1 MEHFDPY
8 AEGLINRNG
17 PIHCC
22 PCLSEASGPHF
33 WTYPY
38 DNAQSFTST
47 CVRYPLVIKKRSG
60 ESPFLMGKPSKNI
73 YKWTIFQ
80 FAMLNNQR
88 VSRSPIPTFDT
99 LCSEQFKERGGVHQN
114 SPILR
119 SYPGNPSR
127 NIWMISPVKKTYRV
141 CLVTSV
147 IIYIYTYSIYI
158 YTHIYIYMYI
168 HPFPNMNMISHWRH
182 WHLGASLE
190 DDFGKIPRVNPR
202 WWRWKT
208 CKHHLE
214 HRCPFSIG
222 WLINNNRFLWW

>member
-1 MEHFDPY
+1 MAIFNSYVKFPEGNYPSCGAFWPICWGFDQQERTNPLLPLFVGSVWPTFLDIPVWQRAVVY
-8 AEGLINRNG
+8 INMCQI
-17 PIHCC
+17 P
-22 PCLSEASGPHF
+22 SG
-33 WTYPY
+33 Y
-38 DNAQSFTST
+38 
-47 CVRYPLVIKKRSG
+47 KKRSG

-147 IIYIYTYSIYI
+147 IIYIYIFNIYI
-158 YTHIYIYMYI
+158 YIQIHIYIYVYSS
-168 HPFPNMNMISHWRH
+168 ISKYEHDKPLTPLTSWSIFGR
-182 WHLGASLE
+182 WFWKNPQSQPKVVAMENLQTSFGA
-190 DDFGKIPRVNPR
+190 
-202 WWRWKT
+202 
-208 CKHHLE
+208 
-214 HRCPFSIG
+214 
-222 WLINNNRFLWW
+222 